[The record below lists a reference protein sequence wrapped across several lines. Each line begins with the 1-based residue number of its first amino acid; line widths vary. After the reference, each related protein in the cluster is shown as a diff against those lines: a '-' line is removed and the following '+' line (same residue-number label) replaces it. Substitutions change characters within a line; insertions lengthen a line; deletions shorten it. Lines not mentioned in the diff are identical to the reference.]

1 MNCFP
6 KVHWCEPVLVYFVC
20 ADPWFF
26 PEIVLAIAMFLYLF
40 FLMKINNVSM
50 TKLVILCSFLKE
62 VSGEVH
68 DILLP
73 HLLRDEKKRSLEP
86 SLPFEAL

>member
-1 MNCFP
+1 
-6 KVHWCEPVLVYFVC
+6 
-20 ADPWFF
+20 
-26 PEIVLAIAMFLYLF
+26 
-40 FLMKINNVSM
+40 MKINNVSM
-50 TKLVILCSFLKE
+50 TKLAILCSFLKE

>member
-1 MNCFP
+1 
-6 KVHWCEPVLVYFVC
+6 
-20 ADPWFF
+20 
-26 PEIVLAIAMFLYLF
+26 
-40 FLMKINNVSM
+40 M
-50 TKLVILCSFLKE
+50 TKLVVLCSFLKE

-86 SLPFEAL
+86 CLPFEAL